1 MNNILFLSGGF
12 FFFSLISEQ
21 KQKNQLKLIRF
32 IIFKGSNKQ
41 RKGTLIE
48 QMVNIKPDKSKI
60 NYKKKN
66 RKDIQVQIVGNII
79 IYHLKYLAALTKTS
93 FSTNNSESNIAICA
107 ARPIRLLVPDGM
119 L

>member
-1 MNNILFLSGGF
+1 MNNILFVSGD

-32 IIFKGSNKQ
+32 IIFKGPNKQ
-41 RKGTLIE
+41 RKDTLTE

-66 RKDIQVQIVGNII
+66 RKDSSSDRWKILLFII
-79 IYHLKYLAALTKTS
+79 
-93 FSTNNSESNIAICA
+93 
-107 ARPIRLLVPDGM
+107 
-119 L
+119 